1 MMMYGRQI
9 SLIDLVADLVAPGS
23 PVVALRPAFVVVVV
37 MSCESRSAGRIRDC
51 EEQKDL
57 FSA

>member
-51 EEQKDL
+51 EEQKDRL
-57 FSA
+57 